1 MVEDYETRP
10 VRVAVI
16 GAGRIGEVHLS
27 NLIRR
32 VHGAVVTGI
41 HDLDAA
47 KAEALAARY
56 RVPAWNSLDELFSRG
71 EPDAVVIGSSSGSHL
86 EHVEQAAAAGLAVL
100 CEKPLAL
107 DEFGIT
113 RAIAACEQHGVLLQV
128 GFNRRF
134 DPNVCVL
141 REAVASSRLGALRSL
156 RITSRD
162 PKAPSIDY
170 VRHSGGMI
178 MDMSIHD
185 LDLARHLAG
194 EEIVEVVAYGGCL
207 IEPEIGLAGDIDV
220 ATIMLRYA
228 SGAVCVIEN
237 TRETPYGY
245 DQRLEILGSAA
256 ALETENLTGP
266 RFVLRSGE
274 GQSAPNPLP
283 FFLERYE
290 AAFAA
295 QLQAFVDAVRDGG
308 APQVSGADALAA
320 FRLAKAVLTSLQ
332 TGTSQRLAA

>member
-41 HDLDAA
+41 HDLDAN

-134 DPNVCVL
+134 
-141 REAVASSRLGALRSL
+141 
-156 RITSRD
+156 D

-274 GQSAPNPLP
+274 GQTAPNPLP

-295 QLQAFVDAVRDGG
+295 QLQAFVDAVRDGS
-308 APQVSGADALAA
+308 AAQISSADARAA
-320 FRLAKAVLTSLQ
+320 FRLAKAELTSLQ
-332 TGTSQRLAA
+332 TGTSQRVAA